1 MNTETDPEVPAI
13 DADRTVTSPDAA
25 ATSLNASALPLL
37 PVTTGVVFPEMVVT
51 IRAESDD
58 ARRTVAAAQHTG
70 NHLVI
75 VPRSG
80 SRYASVGTVARIEQS
95 APLPDGALGLVVRG
109 LHRARIGAAVLSD
122 TPALWVAITEL
133 DEPEPD
139 TATRVLAT
147 EYREIAE
154 ELLAT
159 IGGRG
164 MTGLLDEARSPGAL
178 ADTIGWWPA
187 LELEQR
193 IELLETTDVAARLAL
208 AVSWARAALA
218 EAQVSAKIASEV
230 NDSLEK
236 TQREAILRRQ
246 MDAIRKE
253 LGEGGDNAIADYRA
267 RLDAL
272 EVDPKVHDAIA
283 KEIDRYERVGEQS
296 MESSWIRTW
305 LDTVFEIPWTV
316 RTDDELDLAKARSV
330 LDADH
335 TGLEDVKRRIVEF
348 LAVRKLRADR
358 GVDAGGHRR
367 AGTILVLA
375 GPPGVGKTSLGESV
389 ARALGRSFVRTS
401 LGGIHDEAEIRG
413 HRRTY
418 VGARP
423 GRIVRA
429 LIDAGTMNP
438 VILLDEIDKVGND
451 YRGDPSAA
459 LLEVLDPAQN
469 HTFRDHYLELELDLS
484 SVVFIATANTLDR
497 MPAPLLDRMEV
508 ITISGYSDDEKL
520 AIARE
525 HLMPRV
531 YDRNGVRPD
540 EITIADD
547 LVRTVID
554 DYTREAG
561 VRRLEQRL
569 DRVVRRAATSIA
581 DESVVPPYAVTEQD
595 LRDALGKARPEEL
608 PAERVDRPG
617 IATGLAVTGAGGDVL
632 YVEAAA
638 TGGEPRLTLTGQL
651 GDVMRESGEI
661 ALSYLR
667 AHADELGIARESLAQ
682 RFHVHF
688 PSGAVPK
695 DGPSAGITMTTALA
709 SLLTGRAV
717 RSDLAMTGEITLSGR
732 VLPIGGVK
740 EKVLAAHRSG
750 VRTVILPKANRGDA
764 DDIPA
769 DVAAQLELHFVDD
782 VIEVLGLALTAAP

>member
-13 DADRTVTSPDAA
+13 DADRAVNSPDAA
-25 ATSLNASALPLL
+25 ATGATAPSLPLL

-51 IRAESDD
+51 MRAESDD
-58 ARRTVAAAQHTG
+58 ARRTVAAAAGTG

-75 VPRSG
+75 VPRHG
-80 SRYASVGTVARIEQS
+80 TRFASVGTVARIEQ
-95 APLPDGALGLVVRG
+95 AAELPDGALGLVVRG
-109 LHRARIGAAVLSD
+109 LHRARVGAAVLSD
-122 TPALWVAITEL
+122 GPALWVEVTAV
-133 DEPEPD
+133 DEPDADAATLALAD
-139 TATRVLAT
+139 T
-147 EYREIAE
+147 YRSVAE

-159 IGGRG
+159 IGGRA
-164 MTGLLDEARSPGAL
+164 MTGVLDEARSPGAL

-187 LELEQR
+187 LDLTQR
-193 IELLETTDVAARLAL
+193 IDLLESIDVAARLEM
-208 AVSWARAALA
+208 AVGWARSALA
-218 EAQVSAKIASEV
+218 EAKVSAKIASEV
-230 NDSLEK
+230 NASFEK

-246 MDAIRKE
+246 METIRKE
-253 LGEGGDNAIADYRA
+253 LGEGGDDAIADYRS

-272 EVDPKVHDAIA
+272 VVDDKVRNAIA

-296 MESSWIRTW
+296 MESGWIRTW
-305 LDTVFEIPWTV
+305 LDTVFEIPWMA
-316 RTDDELDLAKARSV
+316 RTDDEIDLAKARAV

-335 TGLEDVKRRIVEF
+335 TGLDDVKQRIIEF
-348 LAVRKLRADR
+348 LAVRKLRAAR
-358 GVDAGGHRR
+358 RVDEGGHRR

-438 VILLDEIDKVGND
+438 VVLLDEIDKVGSD
-451 YRGDPSAA
+451 WRGDPSAA

-484 SVVFIATANTLDR
+484 SVVFIATANTLDT

-508 ITISGYSDDEKL
+508 ITIGGYTSDEKL

-525 HLMPRV
+525 HLLARV
-531 YDRNGVRPD
+531 LDRNGIGPD
-540 EITIADD
+540 EVTVTDALIR
-547 LVRTVID
+547 VVID

-638 TGGEPRLTLTGQL
+638 TGGEAGLTLTGQL

-667 AHADELGIARESLAQ
+667 AHADELGIDRDTMAQ

-709 SLLTGRAV
+709 SLLTQRQVRA
-717 RSDLAMTGEITLSGR
+717 DIAMTGEITLQGR

-740 EKVLAAHRSG
+740 EKVLAAHRAG
-750 VRTVILPKANRGDA
+750 VRTVILPKANRVDA

-769 DVAAQLELHFVDD
+769 EVAAQLTLHFVDD
-782 VIEVLGLALTAAP
+782 VREVLEIAFVS